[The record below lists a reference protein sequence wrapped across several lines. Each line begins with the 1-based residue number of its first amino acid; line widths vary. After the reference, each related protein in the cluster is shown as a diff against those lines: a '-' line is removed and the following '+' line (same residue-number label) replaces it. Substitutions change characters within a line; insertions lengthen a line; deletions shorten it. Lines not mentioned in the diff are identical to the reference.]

1 MDTNSISDIWQLLTG
16 LPLQQLIVIVTGTT
30 TVLAAV
36 YGLGCWVTTQSH
48 RAKEITLQSQI
59 TKLEH
64 EITRLREMPTLS
76 VTLSGDDD
84 AIRRFGHFLRYS
96 FVGSNPVHPRIL
108 EEFYGWLADSG
119 APIIAMDIEAA
130 IRSNKYCSPIE
141 FINLERGEQWVRSSN
156 EEERSFFQ
164 YRHLGSSP
172 TGINAVLIA
181 YNGGGSGTF
190 YSILFL
196 VFQSDSYLQYE
207 AQGKKRD
214 RVLLKCIGHLSL
226 GDRYDG
232 EVQFKNGQLLVGKRV
247 NWWPEYRPESEVIII
262 E

>member
-1 MDTNSISDIWQLLTG
+1 MNTNSISDIWQLLTG
-16 LPLQQLIVIVTGTT
+16 LPLQQLIVIVTGTA

-48 RAKEITLQSQI
+48 RAKEIASQSQI

-64 EITRLREMPTLS
+64 EIMRLREMPTLS

-96 FVGSNPVHPRIL
+96 FVGSNPVHPHIL

-141 FINLERGEQWVRSSN
+141 FINFERDEQWVRSSN

-172 TGINAVLIA
+172 TGQCSSYCIQWRWVRNVL
-181 YNGGGSGTF
+181 F
-190 YSILFL
+190 YSLFGFSKRQL
-196 VFQSDSYLQYE
+196 PSIRSSGKE
-207 AQGKKRD
+207 ARP
-214 RVLLKCIGHLSL
+214 SL
-226 GDRYDG
+226 A
-232 EVQFKNGQLLVGKRV
+232 EVHWALEFRRSVRWRG
-247 NWWPEYRPESEVIII
+247 PI
-262 E
+262 